1 MPSLRYLLTAAALG
15 TGEGA
20 LGALWVTVAE
30 AQGLTLASPPPAETA
45 MPGASAARHD
55 GG

>member
-1 MPSLRYLLTAAALG
+1 MPSLRHLLTAAALG
-15 TGEGA
+15 TLAGA

-30 AQGLTLASPPPAETA
+30 AQGLMLASPPPADSA
-45 MPGASAARHD
+45 PGACAARHD